1 MASMYELCY
10 MVLIDAEKEGI
21 TGRAARIVKNELN
34 KIKSAIEI
42 AQKYQE
48 DTTSDDELVSRV
60 ARCKVQ
66 SAWEETNDR
75 IMKFHRYWWI
85 YKGYSLS
92 DCEIRALAYTWIEF
106 TNERDK

>member
-10 MVLIDAEKEGI
+10 MVLNDVGKEDI
-21 TGRAARIVKNELN
+21 TGRSARIVKNELN
-34 KIKSAIEI
+34 KIKSAIKI

-66 SAWEETNDR
+66 SALEETDAM
-75 IMKFHRYWWI
+75 IEKFHQYWWI

-92 DCEIRALAYTWIEF
+92 ECKIRSLAYTWIEF